1 MRMKIIV
8 LGRYFD
14 KYNDIYAICVTYL
27 MTYLGIIILFFFK
40 LNNITKLLFVVS
52 Y

>member
-1 MRMKIIV
+1 MKIIV

-14 KYNDIYAICVTYL
+14 KYNDIYAFRYNNSF
-27 MTYLGIIILFFFK
+27 FFFK
-40 LNNITKLLFVVS
+40 LNNITKLLFVVFS